1 MRNAVNE
8 KRQCYFDRLVS
19 IAAVKQILLWVEP
32 EQSPTVMIRFRSCDT
47 MATLYEN
54 GQFFRTQFFR
64 ICMHTGMATKKF
76 DGKTMDKIIC
86 TSVLISEL

>member
-8 KRQCYFDRLVS
+8 KRHRYFDRLVS
-19 IAAVKQILLWVEP
+19 IAAVKQILLWVESA
-32 EQSPTVMIRFRSCDT
+32 QSTTVMICFRSCDT
-47 MATLYEN
+47 MATLHEN

-76 DGKTMDKIIC
+76 VGKTMDKIIR
-86 TSVLISEL
+86 TSVLIL